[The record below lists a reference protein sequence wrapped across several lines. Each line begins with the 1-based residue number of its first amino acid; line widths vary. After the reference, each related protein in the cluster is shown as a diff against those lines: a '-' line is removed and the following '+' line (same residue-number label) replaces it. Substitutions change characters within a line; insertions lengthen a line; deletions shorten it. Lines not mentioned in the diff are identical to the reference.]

1 MEKFSAHFPRYG
13 KIISTPWKK
22 QPRARPLPQKFSTL
36 WKTFFH
42 TVEKFQPP
50 RPIPAKVFH
59 TMENFFP
66 HCGIA
71 ECRAQAAGAE
81 RTRGL

>member
-1 MEKFSAHFPRYG
+1 VENGGLFFPRHG
-13 KIISTPWKK
+13 KVFFD
-22 QPRARPLPQKFSTL
+22 FSTL

-42 TVEKFQPP
+42 TVEKMGAIGLL
-50 RPIPAKVFH
+50 RVKIFH